1 MLTKG
6 DYEMKSYS
14 EIEKEIIWKE
24 KENLA
29 KLHDKL
35 KDQQNKVVLSKS
47 NCELEKQEYQKIKTE
62 FTNVAIKQATEIR
75 EAFKSEL
82 KKEFLPDESD
92 GVANLVYDTANRLTD
107 VNDHIVSY
115 YEDLVIFIKDL
126 REIEKFDK
134 NKE

>member
-1 MLTKG
+1 
-6 DYEMKSYS
+6 MKTYS

-35 KDQQNKVVLSKS
+35 KEQQNKVVLSKS
-47 NCELEKQEYQKIKTE
+47 NCELEKQEYQRIKTE
-62 FTNVAIKQATEIR
+62 FSTVAMKQAAEIR
-75 EAFKSEL
+75 VAFKREL
-82 KKEFLPDESD
+82 KKEFLPNESD
-92 GVANLVYDTANRLTD
+92 GLANLVYDTSNRFTD

-126 REIEKFDK
+126 REIEQFEK

>member
-1 MLTKG
+1 
-6 DYEMKSYS
+6 MKTYS

-35 KDQQNKVVLSKS
+35 KEQQNKVVLSKS
-47 NCELEKQEYQKIKTE
+47 NCELEKQEYQRIKTE
-62 FTNVAIKQATEIR
+62 FSTVAMKQAAEIR
-75 EAFKSEL
+75 VAFKREL
-82 KKEFLPDESD
+82 KKEFLPNESD
-92 GVANLVYDTANRLTD
+92 GLANLVYDTANRFTY

-115 YEDLVIFIKDL
+115 YEDLVIFIKDF
-126 REIEKFDK
+126 REIEQFDK

>member
-1 MLTKG
+1 
-6 DYEMKSYS
+6 MKSYS
-14 EIEKEIIWKE
+14 EIEKEVIWKE
-24 KENLA
+24 KENLE

-35 KDQQNKVVLSKS
+35 KEQQNKVVISKS
-47 NCELEKQEYQKIKTE
+47 NCELEKQEYQRIKTE
-62 FTNVAIKQATEIR
+62 FSNVAMKQTAEIR

-126 REIEKFDK
+126 REIEQFDK
-134 NKE
+134 ENNKINKE

>member
-1 MLTKG
+1 
-6 DYEMKSYS
+6 MKTYS

-35 KDQQNKVVLSKS
+35 KEQQNKVVLSKS
-47 NCELEKQEYQKIKTE
+47 NCELEKQEYQRIKTE
-62 FTNVAIKQATEIR
+62 FSTVAMKQAAEIR
-75 EAFKSEL
+75 EAFKREL
-82 KKEFLPDESD
+82 KKEFLPNESD
-92 GVANLVYDTANRLTD
+92 GLANLVYDSANRFTD

-115 YEDLVIFIKDL
+115 YEDLVIFIKDF
-126 REIEKFDK
+126 REIEQFDK

>member
-1 MLTKG
+1 
-6 DYEMKSYS
+6 MKTYS

-35 KDQQNKVVLSKS
+35 KEQQNKVVLSKS
-47 NCELEKQEYQKIKTE
+47 NCELEKQEYQRIKTE
-62 FTNVAIKQATEIR
+62 FSTVAMKQAAEIR
-75 EAFKSEL
+75 VAFKREL
-82 KKEFLPDESD
+82 KKEFLPNESD
-92 GVANLVYDTANRLTD
+92 GLANLVYDTANRFTD

-126 REIEKFDK
+126 REIEQFDK

>member
-1 MLTKG
+1 
-6 DYEMKSYS
+6 MKTYS

-35 KDQQNKVVLSKS
+35 KEQQNKVVLSKS
-47 NCELEKQEYQKIKTE
+47 NCELEKQEYQRIKTE
-62 FTNVAIKQATEIR
+62 FSTVAMKQAAEIR
-75 EAFKSEL
+75 EAFKREL
-82 KKEFLPDESD
+82 KKEFLPAESD
-92 GVANLVYDTANRLTD
+92 ELANLVYDTSNRFTD

-115 YEDLVIFIKDL
+115 YEDLVIFIKDF
-126 REIEKFDK
+126 REIEQFDK

>member
-1 MLTKG
+1 
-6 DYEMKSYS
+6 MKTYS

-35 KDQQNKVVLSKS
+35 KEQQNKVLLSKS
-47 NCELEKQEYQKIKTE
+47 NCELEKQEYQRIKTE
-62 FTNVAIKQATEIR
+62 FSTVAMKQAAEIR
-75 EAFKSEL
+75 VAFKREL
-82 KKEFLPDESD
+82 KKEFLPNESD
-92 GVANLVYDTANRLTD
+92 GLANLVYDTANRFTD

-115 YEDLVIFIKDL
+115 YEDLVIFIKDF
-126 REIEKFDK
+126 REIEQFDK

>member
-1 MLTKG
+1 
-6 DYEMKSYS
+6 MKTYS

-35 KDQQNKVVLSKS
+35 KEQQNKVVLSKS
-47 NCELEKQEYQKIKTE
+47 NCELEKQEYQRIKTE
-62 FTNVAIKQATEIR
+62 FSTVAMKQAAEIR
-75 EAFKSEL
+75 EAFKREL

-92 GVANLVYDTANRLTD
+92 GLANLVYDTANRFTD

-115 YEDLVIFIKDL
+115 YEDLVIFIKDF
-126 REIEKFDK
+126 REIEQFDK

>member
-1 MLTKG
+1 
-6 DYEMKSYS
+6 MKTYS

-35 KDQQNKVVLSKS
+35 KEQQNKVVLSKS
-47 NCELEKQEYQKIKTE
+47 NCELEKQEYQRIKTE
-62 FTNVAIKQATEIR
+62 FSTVAMKQAAEIR
-75 EAFKSEL
+75 VAFKREL
-82 KKEFLPDESD
+82 KKEFLPNESD
-92 GVANLVYDTANRLTD
+92 GLANLVYDTANRFTD

-115 YEDLVIFIKDL
+115 YEELVIFIKDF
-126 REIEKFDK
+126 REIEQFDK

>member
-1 MLTKG
+1 
-6 DYEMKSYS
+6 MKTYS

-35 KDQQNKVVLSKS
+35 KEQQNKVVLSKS
-47 NCELEKQEYQKIKTE
+47 NCELEKQEYQRIKTE
-62 FTNVAIKQATEIR
+62 FSTVAMKQAAEIR
-75 EAFKSEL
+75 VAFKREL

-92 GVANLVYDTANRLTD
+92 GLANLVYDTANRFTD

-115 YEDLVIFIKDL
+115 YEDLVIFIKDF
-126 REIEKFDK
+126 REIEQFDK

>member
-1 MLTKG
+1 
-6 DYEMKSYS
+6 MKSYS

-35 KDQQNKVVLSKS
+35 KEQQNKVVLSKS

-62 FTNVAIKQATEIR
+62 FTNVAMKQATEIR

-126 REIEKFDK
+126 REIEQFEKENNK
-134 NKE
+134 INKE

>member
-1 MLTKG
+1 
-6 DYEMKSYS
+6 MKSYS

-35 KDQQNKVVLSKS
+35 KEQQNKVVISKS
-47 NCELEKQEYQKIKTE
+47 NCELEKQEYQRIKTE
-62 FTNVAIKQATEIR
+62 FSNVAMKQATEIR

-82 KKEFLPDESD
+82 KKEFLPNESD
-92 GVANLVYDTANRLTD
+92 GVANLVYDTANRFTD

-115 YEDLVIFIKDL
+115 YEDLVIFIKYF
-126 REIEKFDK
+126 REIEQFDK
-134 NKE
+134 ENNKINKE

>member
-1 MLTKG
+1 
-6 DYEMKSYS
+6 MKTYS

-35 KDQQNKVVLSKS
+35 KEQQNKVVLSKS
-47 NCELEKQEYQKIKTE
+47 NCELEKQEYQRIKTE
-62 FTNVAIKQATEIR
+62 FSTVAMKQAAEIR
-75 EAFKSEL
+75 EAFKREL
-82 KKEFLPDESD
+82 KKEFLPNESD
-92 GVANLVYDTANRLTD
+92 GLANLVYDTSNRFTD

-115 YEDLVIFIKDL
+115 YEDLVIFIKDF
-126 REIEKFDK
+126 REIEQFDK

>member
-1 MLTKG
+1 
-6 DYEMKSYS
+6 MKTYS

-35 KDQQNKVVLSKS
+35 KEQQNKVVLSKS
-47 NCELEKQEYQKIKTE
+47 NCELEKQEYQRIKTE
-62 FTNVAIKQATEIR
+62 FSTVAMKQAAEIR
-75 EAFKSEL
+75 VAFKREL
-82 KKEFLPDESD
+82 KKEFLPNESD
-92 GVANLVYDTANRLTD
+92 GLANLVYDTANRFTD

-115 YEDLVIFIKDL
+115 YEDLVIFIKDF
-126 REIEKFDK
+126 REIEQFDK

>member
-6 DYEMKSYS
+6 GSEMKSYS

>member
-1 MLTKG
+1 
-6 DYEMKSYS
+6 MKTYS

-35 KDQQNKVVLSKS
+35 KEQQNKVVLSKS
-47 NCELEKQEYQKIKTE
+47 NCELEKQEYQRIKTE
-62 FTNVAIKQATEIR
+62 FSTVAMKQAAEIR
-75 EAFKSEL
+75 DAFKREL
-82 KKEFLPDESD
+82 KKEFLPNESD
-92 GVANLVYDTANRLTD
+92 GLANLVYDTANRFTD

-115 YEDLVIFIKDL
+115 YEDLVIFIKDF
-126 REIEKFDK
+126 REIEQFDK

>member
-1 MLTKG
+1 
-6 DYEMKSYS
+6 MKSYS

-35 KDQQNKVVLSKS
+35 KEQQNKVVLSKS

-62 FTNVAIKQATEIR
+62 FTNVAMKQATEIR

-126 REIEKFDK
+126 REIEQFDK
-134 NKE
+134 ENKE